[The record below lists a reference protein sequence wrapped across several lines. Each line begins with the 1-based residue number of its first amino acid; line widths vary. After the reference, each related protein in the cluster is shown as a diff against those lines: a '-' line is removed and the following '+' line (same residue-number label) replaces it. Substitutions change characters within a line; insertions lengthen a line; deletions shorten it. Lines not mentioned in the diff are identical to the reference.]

1 MQCHCAARD
10 RRLPVVL
17 RRLLAGWGLLLLALA
32 GCAEFDYAA
41 DRASRELGV
50 SAGTPATYT
59 VREGDTLYQIAFA
72 AGLDFREVARWNG
85 IDAPYVI
92 YPGQRLRLRPPS
104 GQSRRSRTAAA
115 DPQSRPDSEPAPA
128 SERAPTPDRDD
139 PDRWQWPLE
148 GRVVRQY
155 DANAAGKQG
164 IGIAAE
170 PGSPVSASASGNIVY
185 SGSGLPGYGN
195 LVIIKHNER
204 FLTAYGYNRELL
216 VEEGDSVNR
225 GETIARVGASDE
237 HPGELHFELRER
249 GQPVDPTAY
258 LP

>member
-1 MQCHCAARD
+1 MS
-10 RRLPVVL
+10 V
-17 RRLLAGWGLLLLALA
+17 
-32 GCAEFDYAA
+32 
-41 DRASRELGV
+41 
-50 SAGTPATYT
+50 GTPASYT

-72 AGLDFREVARWNG
+72 ADLDFRAVARWNG

-92 YPGQRLRLRPPS
+92 YPGQRLRLRPPDE
-104 GQSRRSRTAAA
+104 RRRPDRTAAA
-115 DPQSRPDSEPAPA
+115 NPSGNKASTSAPVA
-128 SERAPTPDRDD
+128 APEPDRAD
-139 PDRWQWPLE
+139 PNRWEWPLQ
-148 GRVVRQY
+148 GRIVRKY
-155 DANAAGKQG
+155 DASAAGKQG

-170 PGSPVSASASGNIVY
+170 PGTPVSASAAGDVVY

-216 VEEGDSVNR
+216 VEEGDAVKR
-225 GETIARVGASDE
+225 GERIARVGASDE

-249 GQPVDPTAY
+249 GQPVDPTGY

>member
-1 MQCHCAARD
+1 M
-10 RRLPVVL
+10 
-17 RRLLAGWGLLLLALA
+17 LALA
-32 GCAEFDYAA
+32 GCSEFDYAA
-41 DRASRELGV
+41 DRADRADRTAREPGV
-50 SAGTPATYT
+50 SAGNPATYT

-72 AGLDFREVARWNG
+72 VGRDFREIARWNG

-104 GQSRRSRTAAA
+104 GQRQRSRTTTA
-115 DPQSRPDSEPAPA
+115 DPQREPD
-128 SERAPTPDRDD
+128 RAPTSGSAPAPDRKD

-148 GRVVRQY
+148 GRIVRQY
-155 DANAAGKQG
+155 DAGGAGKQG

-170 PGSPVSASASGNIVY
+170 PGSPVSASASGNVVY

-216 VEEGDSVNR
+216 VEEGDSVDR

-249 GQPVDPTAY
+249 GQPVDPTDY